1 MAKITAKQLLGR
13 TASKMLAV
21 RISGEEFMI
30 YAMFLNQLVS
40 VATKNDPEIELRF
53 ILRQYNKR
61 LKMDQLKEIIEIAQ
75 ENSQSAVMKL
85 IQYLNE
91 RC

>member
-1 MAKITAKQLLGR
+1 MVKITAKQL
-13 TASKMLAV
+13 AQ
-21 RISGEEFMI
+21 RITGEEFMV

-53 ILRQYNKR
+53 VLRQYNKR
-61 LKMDQLKEIIEIAQ
+61 LKMDQLKEIIKIAE

-85 IQYLNE
+85 IEYLNG